1 MTHKTWSPE
10 RYRREAGFVSELGAP
25 VLDWLAPR
33 AGERILDLGCGD
45 GVLTEKITARGATV
59 VGIDASPEMAA
70 AAGRRGLDARLLAA
84 EQMAFDGEFDA
95 VFSNAALHWMR
106 DTDAVLA
113 RVYRA
118 LRPGGR
124 FAGEMGGAG
133 NVAILYDALAITLR
147 RFEPG
152 APHPASTLYFP
163 APEPFRARLAAA
175 GLEAERLEHFARPTP
190 LPSGII
196 AWYETFA
203 GEWLERIPP
212 DARAAAFAD
221 LQERLRPQLY
231 DPAQGWHADY
241 VRLRFLARRPLSGQ
255 SR

>member
-1 MTHKTWSPE
+1 MWPKCGSRSISSASRKAPSRRFKPLPAARGDIFSGRHSYAPATSPPMTHKTWSPE

-106 DTDAVLA
+106 DTDAV
-113 RVYRA
+113 
-118 LRPGGR
+118 
-124 FAGEMGGAG
+124 
-133 NVAILYDALAITLR
+133 
-147 RFEPG
+147 
-152 APHPASTLYFP
+152 
-163 APEPFRARLAAA
+163 
-175 GLEAERLEHFARPTP
+175 
-190 LPSGII
+190 
-196 AWYETFA
+196 
-203 GEWLERIPP
+203 
-212 DARAAAFAD
+212 
-221 LQERLRPQLY
+221 
-231 DPAQGWHADY
+231 
-241 VRLRFLARRPLSGQ
+241 
-255 SR
+255 